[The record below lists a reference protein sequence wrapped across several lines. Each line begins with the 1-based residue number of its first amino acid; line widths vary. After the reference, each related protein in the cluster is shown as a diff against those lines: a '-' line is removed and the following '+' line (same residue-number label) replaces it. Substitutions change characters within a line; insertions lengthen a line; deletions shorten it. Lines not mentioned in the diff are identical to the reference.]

1 MNHDCNET
9 EPLLSG
15 YLDGELTQGD
25 RQRVELILE
34 DCAECARVFDEMKN
48 SASMWA
54 ASPTRP

>member
-34 DCAECARVFDEMKN
+34 DCAECARVFDEMIGQSGN
-48 SASMWA
+48 MH
-54 ASPTRP
+54 